1 MVRINIPASKER
13 HCSNAPMGRR
23 FSDGKKSRLQ
33 VKAATTF
40 CVLAYLG
47 LETETRKTLVELG
60 QLAS

>member
-1 MVRINIPASKER
+1 MA
-13 HCSNAPMGRR
+13 
-23 FSDGKKSRLQ
+23 KKSRLQ

-40 CVLAYLG
+40 CVLAYLS